1 MKESRS
7 PSLSIFAN
15 FFIDNDER
23 LQRMKDSF
31 RSFHNVNAVEWVIN
45 IRGKYKLEAGEYLH
59 TELGKKL
66 YLSYLNSIS
75 CFKKNSENLLCL
87 FWIEDHIL
95 LAQPKILNEC
105 IYEMDKFNVD
115 ILCYTWYIQNLL
127 DLYKVI
133 EPYGAGKYIT
143 ARKIDS
149 NATIKIINK
158 LKKTKPII
166 GIPKDDFYVISA
178 SSIMKKDFFKK
189 VILSKKPYLKRR
201 PRKTPHDF
209 EKRSKI
215 ILHLSFV
222 QHGLCKSYLRALM
235 MIWAKQATH

>member
-1 MKESRS
+1 M
-7 PSLSIFAN
+7 
-15 FFIDNDER
+15 
-23 LQRMKDSF
+23 
-31 RSFHNVNAVEWVIN
+31 
-45 IRGKYKLEAGEYLH
+45 
-59 TELGKKL
+59 
-66 YLSYLNSIS
+66 
-75 CFKKNSENLLCL
+75 

-115 ILCYTWYIQNLL
+115 ILAHLVYTKSL

-166 GIPKDDFYVISA
+166 GIPKDDFYVLA
-178 SSIMKKDFFKK
+178 SSIMKKDFLRKLFYQKTLFKEK
-189 VILSKKPYLKRR
+189 TKKNS
-201 PRKTPHDF
+201 T
-209 EKRSKI
+209 
-215 ILHLSFV
+215 
-222 QHGLCKSYLRALM
+222 
-235 MIWAKQATH
+235 